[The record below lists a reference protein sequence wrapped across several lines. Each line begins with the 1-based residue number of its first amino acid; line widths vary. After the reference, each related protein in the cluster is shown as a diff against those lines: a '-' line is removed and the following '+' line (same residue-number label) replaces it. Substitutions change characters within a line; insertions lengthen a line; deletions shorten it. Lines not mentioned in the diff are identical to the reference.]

1 MIMTDSKQTPPY
13 RILLID
19 DDIHLLNMAEK
30 IIERLGYNVISHTNS
45 NDALEIFRDL
55 PSQFDLVIT
64 DYRMPGMNG
73 AELSREILKIDPDM
87 PIIMCSGF
95 SSEFSEQDANALG
108 IKRFIRKPLMK
119 KDFALLIEDALN
131 SN

>member
-1 MIMTDSKQTPPY
+1 MEISPH
-13 RILLID
+13 RILLVD
-19 DDIHLLNMAEK
+19 DDVHLLNMAEK
-30 IIERLGYNVISHTNS
+30 IIERLGYNVIAHTNS
-45 NDALEIFRDL
+45 DDALQIFKDL

-73 AELSREILKIDPDM
+73 AELSREILKVAPDI

-95 SSEFSEQDANALG
+95 TSEFSGEDADALG

-119 KDFALLIEDALN
+119 KDFALLIEDALSEN
-131 SN
+131 